1 MKNKSNK
8 IYVIS
13 RIYKPLYIAI
23 KKKKWIHTGSPAY
36 YNFIKYLNTDLR
48 FNSEIIFL
56 LDSNSVNLVDSNIIN
71 IKGIDNPIRIIN
83 YKNFYKGNLKFF
95 KKMEL
100 VFNKIFQFFQIFFYV
115 KKKSIYY
122 IDRDNI
128 ALGNL
133 LKYKKG
139 LVVYRLLGITEKIY
153 KILFLRKGF
162 INLIFMAAIKIKN
175 SMIISTNDGSWNYEV
190 KRRLKSE
197 NFYTLFNGHDKVLI
211 KSKKEYNKIFIISYV
226 SRLEQGKGHNDFL
239 FFIKSLI
246 LNNINNIKIFIV
258 GGGALYQE
266 LIKLS
271 KKLNIDNIVNF
282 TGEIEHKKVSTY
294 LNNSDLFITFNY
306 FGVFGN
312 NLIEATANGLPIITL
327 DNFKIPQEFKKNFI
341 LLNQNDLKSGVKLV
355 KKLIDDEK
363 FKKKYSK
370 LSQDFYKKNISTWL
384 KRIEF
389 ELNLIKKEYEKY
401 E

>member
-211 KSKKEYNKIFIISYV
+211 KSKKEYNKKFIISYV
-226 SRLEQGKGHNDFL
+226 SRLEHGKGHNDFL